1 MIKTNLYN
9 IYVVMYHYVR
19 EKNNNNFPNLNVLE
33 FKEFRRQKK
42 YFKKNFNILDNN
54 QFCEILNSKKIPKK
68 KSILLTFDD
77 GYFDHYHYVY
87 PELFK
92 NKISGLFYP
101 TVDTIEKNV
110 LLDVNKIQ
118 LVLEKEKNRDK
129 LLKNIF
135 QLLNKFKNKEK
146 FISNIQRIELKSRW
160 DDKKTIMIK
169 KLLQYYLPK
178 KIRTQILEKL
188 FNEIVSIEE
197 KKLSKIFYLNKK
209 QIKEMNSNGMTFGGH
224 GHKHFWLGKLK
235 RDDQENDIKKSINFF
250 KKLRIYD
257 NNFSFCYP
265 YGSFN
270 NETIKILKKFKV
282 KFGLTTIK
290 NSLKKNNINERFII
304 PRFDTNDFK
313 Y

>member
-33 FKEFRRQKK
+33 FKEFRRQIK

-135 QLLNKFKNKEK
+135 Q
-146 FISNIQRIELKSRW
+146 S
-160 DDKKTIMIK
+160 KT
-169 KLLQYYLPK
+169 
-178 KIRTQILEKL
+178 
-188 FNEIVSIEE
+188 
-197 KKLSKIFYLNKK
+197 
-209 QIKEMNSNGMTFGGH
+209 
-224 GHKHFWLGKLK
+224 
-235 RDDQENDIKKSINFF
+235 
-250 KKLRIYD
+250 
-257 NNFSFCYP
+257 
-265 YGSFN
+265 
-270 NETIKILKKFKV
+270 
-282 KFGLTTIK
+282 
-290 NSLKKNNINERFII
+290 
-304 PRFDTNDFK
+304 
-313 Y
+313 

>member
-1 MIKTNLYN
+1 
-9 IYVVMYHYVR
+9 
-19 EKNNNNFPNLNVLE
+19 
-33 FKEFRRQKK
+33 
-42 YFKKNFNILDNN
+42 
-54 QFCEILNSKKIPKK
+54 
-68 KSILLTFDD
+68 
-77 GYFDHYHYVY
+77 
-87 PELFK
+87 
-92 NKISGLFYP
+92 
-101 TVDTIEKNV
+101 
-110 LLDVNKIQ
+110 
-118 LVLEKEKNRDK
+118 
-129 LLKNIF
+129 
-135 QLLNKFKNKEK
+135 
-146 FISNIQRIELKSRW
+146 
-160 DDKKTIMIK
+160 
-169 KLLQYYLPK
+169 
-178 KIRTQILEKL
+178 
-188 FNEIVSIEE
+188 
-197 KKLSKIFYLNKK
+197 
-209 QIKEMNSNGMTFGGH
+209 MNSNGMTFGGH